1 MATVIDIATYRQEPK
16 SYHLGVRELLLADL
30 ATWPVAFQRRVRET
44 IERQT
49 SYSESFGDGFATWAY
64 EGFITCRDQPG
75 AVRWPGHLS
84 YCLANF
90 RNEIINYRSAEA
102 PRKRA
107 NRRTSLERGK
117 DRFLHT
123 LWLYGRRKVD
133 RRTLEEHAVEAT
145 REAIANS
152 ESMWNRAKERAAYY
166 RKRLNHGRYL
176 KRSGKEGK
184 PLSQQTRE
192 DFRRAKEHAEK
203 AIPFHRK
210 HAEQL
215 RALLDGPR
223 SALVRDYTNC
233 LRGTER
239 VWA

>member
-16 SYHLGVRELLLADL
+16 PYHLEVRKLLLADL
-30 ATWPVAFQRRVRET
+30 ATWPVAFQRRVRKT

-49 SYSESFGDGFATWAY
+49 SYSESFGDGCATWAY
-64 EGFITCRDQPG
+64 EGVITCRDQPG
-75 AVRWPGHLS
+75 AVRWPGHLA

-90 RNEIINYRSAEA
+90 RNEIINYRSAET

-123 LWLYGRRKVD
+123 LWLYGHGKVD
-133 RRTLEEHAVEAT
+133 RRALEEHAVEAT
-145 REAIANS
+145 RDAIADS

-166 RKRLNHGRYL
+166 RRRLKHGRYL
-176 KRSGKEGK
+176 KGSGKDK
-184 PLSQQTRE
+184 PFSRRTRE
-192 DFRRAKEHAEK
+192 DFRRFKEK
-203 AIPFHRK
+203 AEEAIPYHRK

-239 VWA
+239 VWT